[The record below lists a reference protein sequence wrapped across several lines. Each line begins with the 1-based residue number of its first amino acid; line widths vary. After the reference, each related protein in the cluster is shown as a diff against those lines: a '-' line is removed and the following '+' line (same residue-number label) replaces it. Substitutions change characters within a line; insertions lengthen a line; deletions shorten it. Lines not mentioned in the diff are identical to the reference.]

1 MKDSAML
8 RRLKRL
14 CLILM
19 GNIRN
24 ILWAAF
30 PFLLSAFIGSAI
42 GTSVV
47 EERIHNDCKFTNSFR
62 IGTTGYICEIGK

>member
-1 MKDSAML
+1 MKDSIML

-14 CLILM
+14 SFVLL
-19 GNIRN
+19 GNVRN

-30 PFLLSAFIGSAI
+30 PYLLYVFIGSMI
-42 GTSVV
+42 GVNIA

-62 IGTTGYICEIGK
+62 INTTGYICEIGK

>member
-14 CLILM
+14 GLILL

-24 ILWAAF
+24 ILWSAF
-30 PFLLSAFIGSAI
+30 PYLLCVFIGSAI

-62 IGTTGYICEIGK
+62 INTTGYICEMGK